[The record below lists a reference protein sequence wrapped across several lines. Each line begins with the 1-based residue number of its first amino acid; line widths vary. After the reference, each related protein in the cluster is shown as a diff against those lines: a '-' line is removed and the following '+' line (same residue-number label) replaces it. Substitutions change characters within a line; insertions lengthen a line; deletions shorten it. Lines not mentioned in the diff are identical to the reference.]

1 MRVGVI
7 GAGLAGLAAG
17 LELADRGHEVELLER
32 RPWAGGATYSFRDG
46 ESGDEVDNGQH
57 VFMACMTAYAGFLER
72 LGTLGRTRR
81 QRRLRV
87 PVFDAAGRRSDVWAA
102 NLPFGLHLA
111 PALLRYRHLSPRQK
125 ARVARAFLAV
135 RRLGRAER
143 ARMADMTFAAWLRGH
158 GQTPADV
165 REFWDFLIVPTL
177 NCRSER
183 ASASA
188 ALFVLEE
195 GYLGG
200 PRSAALGLPA
210 TGLSD
215 LHVRPAVRA
224 IRERGGT
231 VAVRSA
237 VERVELAGGRAAG
250 LALRGGERRAYDAVV
265 SALPPWRLAPLAPAE
280 AGLAEALARFEPAP
294 ILNLHLWFDRPVAP
308 FAFAAFTGSEAQWVF
323 NRSRLGGERGAGER
337 LALSISAPGELFAL
351 DREALRERFL
361 PQVRAA
367 LPAAREARLLRF
379 LAVKEPE
386 ATFVPAPAL
395 ARPGPRTALP
405 GFYLAGAWTDTGW
418 PATMES
424 AVRSGL
430 AAAAALD
437 ADAARAPAP
446 DALP

>member
-32 RPWAGGATYSFRDG
+32 RPWAGGTTYSFRDG

-72 LGTLGRTRR
+72 LGTLRRTRR

-111 PALLRYRHLSPRQK
+111 PALLCYRHLSPRQK

-135 RRLGRAER
+135 RRLGEAER

-165 REFWDFLIVPTL
+165 RGFWDFLIVPTL

-200 PRSAALGLPA
+200 PRRGDPY
-210 TGLSD
+210 
-215 LHVRPAVRA
+215 RP
-224 IRERGGT
+224 
-231 VAVRSA
+231 
-237 VERVELAGGRAAG
+237 
-250 LALRGGERRAYDAVV
+250 
-265 SALPPWRLAPLAPAE
+265 PP
-280 AGLAEALARFEPAP
+280 G
-294 ILNLHLWFDRPVAP
+294 
-308 FAFAAFTGSEAQWVF
+308 
-323 NRSRLGGERGAGER
+323 
-337 LALSISAPGELFAL
+337 
-351 DREALRERFL
+351 
-361 PQVRAA
+361 
-367 LPAAREARLLRF
+367 
-379 LAVKEPE
+379 
-386 ATFVPAPAL
+386 
-395 ARPGPRTALP
+395 
-405 GFYLAGAWTDTGW
+405 
-418 PATMES
+418 
-424 AVRSGL
+424 
-430 AAAAALD
+430 
-437 ADAARAPAP
+437 
-446 DALP
+446 